1 MKIKKN
7 ISRFERHLKGAKALK
22 DKNLS
27 DYLIYNTLAM
37 ECFQSAN
44 ALIDIAKAVVIKKKL
59 GSPSTYSEIFEILN
73 KNGIINEEELEK
85 AKRIVFLRNLIAHE
99 YYRIKEKDLKDM
111 VDFLEEMRRNFEK
124 RKWFS
129 LSLIIAHEYYRI
141 EEKDLK
147 NMVDFLEE
155 MRNFI
160 NKVKKMVKEGE
171 L

>member
-73 KNGIINEEELEK
+73 KNGIINEEELKK
-85 AKRIVFLRNLIAHE
+85 AKRIVFLRNLIAHK
-99 YYRIKEKDLKDM
+99 YYRIKEKDLK
-111 VDFLEEMRRNFEK
+111 
-124 RKWFS
+124 
-129 LSLIIAHEYYRI
+129 
-141 EEKDLK
+141 
-147 NMVDFLEE
+147 NMVDLLEE

>member
-1 MKIKKN
+1 MRIEEN
-7 ISRFERHLKGAKALK
+7 ILRFEKHLKGAKGLK

-44 ALIDIAKAVVIKKKL
+44 ALIDIAEAVVIKKKL
-59 GSPSTYSEIFEILN
+59 GFPSTYSEIFEILN
-73 KNGIINEEELEK
+73 KNRIINKEKLEK
-85 AKRIVFLRNLIAHE
+85 AKKIIFLRNL
-99 YYRIKEKDLKDM
+99 
-111 VDFLEEMRRNFEK
+111 
-124 RKWFS
+124 
-129 LSLIIAHEYYRI
+129 IAHEYYRI

-155 MRNFI
+155 MINFI
-160 NKVKKMVKEGE
+160 NKVKKMIKKGE

>member
-99 YYRIKEKDLKDM
+99 YYRIKEKDLK
-111 VDFLEEMRRNFEK
+111 
-124 RKWFS
+124 
-129 LSLIIAHEYYRI
+129 
-141 EEKDLK
+141 
-147 NMVDFLEE
+147 NMVDFLEK